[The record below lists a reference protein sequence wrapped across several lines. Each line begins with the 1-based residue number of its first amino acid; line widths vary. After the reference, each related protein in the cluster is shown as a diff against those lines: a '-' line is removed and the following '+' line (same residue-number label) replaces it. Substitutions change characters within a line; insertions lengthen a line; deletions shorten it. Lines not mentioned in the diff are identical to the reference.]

1 MRTTDKLTI
10 VTKTN
15 FLLDEIYDAIQQYPK
30 SEKYL
35 LGADTKQAGLTF
47 YRLIVTAVKKYYKK
61 TTLRDADVEL
71 FVLKNFIRMGH
82 SRRYMNTRRYE
93 RLSRAIEEVGRM
105 LGGWIQSMEK
115 KKIILGNSCI
125 RIPLSGGNWNN
136 GSNAG
141 LFALNLNNVRSNS
154 NGNIGFRSALLHS

>member
-71 FVLKNFIRMGH
+71 LELKNFIRMGH

-115 KKIILGNSCI
+115 
-125 RIPLSGGNWNN
+125 
-136 GSNAG
+136 
-141 LFALNLNNVRSNS
+141 
-154 NGNIGFRSALLHS
+154 

>member
-1 MRTTDKLTI
+1 LTLDTCVLQGRAAARPRFLQRIFLEGLRRINKLTI

-15 FLLDEIYDAIQQYPK
+15 DLLDEIYDAVQQYPK

-47 YRLIVTAVKKYYKK
+47 YRLIITAAKKYFKK

-71 FVLKNFIRMGH
+71 AVLKNFIRMGH
-82 SRRYMNTRRYE
+82 SRRYMNTKRYE

-105 LGGWIQSMEK
+105 LGGWIQSMDK
-115 KKIILGNSCI
+115 
-125 RIPLSGGNWNN
+125 
-136 GSNAG
+136 
-141 LFALNLNNVRSNS
+141 
-154 NGNIGFRSALLHS
+154 